1 MILFQRHSEKRKSE
15 TYLWRQRLRANT
27 DKALLRQLPAIEKLL
42 NVQEILDLQD
52 TYARDLVTEGLRAV
66 VDDMRSDILSGNRT
80 QLPEY
85 TEYAER
91 TRQKIEAKI
100 GARMRTVVNATGTVT
115 HTNLGRSLLS
125 TATCEAIQQAAQNYV
140 NLEYDITTG
149 KRGHRDRITEPLLQQ
164 LTGCEASTVVN
175 NNAAAV
181 LLALQTIARGK
192 EVIVSRG
199 ELIEIGGA
207 FRVPDVMAASGAILR
222 EVGTTNRTHLRDY
235 AEAINENTG
244 LLLKVHP
251 SNYKILG
258 FTSTPTMEELT
269 ELGKQHAIP
278 TMEDL
283 GSGALVD
290 MTLYGLPHE
299 PLVGERIASSV
310 DIVTFS
316 GDKLLGG
323 PQAGIIVGK
332 AAWIEKMRKN
342 PMMRAL
348 RVDKLIIAGLSA
360 TLQHYLTDSTTMAEQ
375 FPMLNRYTR
384 PIDALHTIAKKLK
397 VQLETLFGKKVGIQ
411 ILETYGQIGSGALP
425 VETLPSVALV
435 LEPAEI
441 SVEML
446 AAAFRNATIPVIGR
460 IKDGLFWLDLRTVYE
475 REHAWIVETATH
487 VTETL

>member
-1 MILFQRHSEKRKSE
+1 MA
-15 TYLWRQRLRANT
+15 TNNT
-27 DKALLRQLPAIEKLL
+27 KNLLQQLPAIEKLL
-42 NVQEILDLQD
+42 NTQEMLDLQAS
-52 TYARDLVTEGLRAV
+52 YARDLVTEALRAV
-66 VDDMRSDILSGNRT
+66 VADIRNDILSGSQT
-80 QLPEY
+80 QLPEHA
-85 TEYAER
+85 EYAER

-100 GARMRTVVNATGTVT
+100 GAGMRPVVNATGTVT

-125 TATCEAIQQAAQNYV
+125 DAACEAIQQAAQNYV
-140 NLEYDITTG
+140 NLEYDIATG
-149 KRGHRDRITEPLLQQ
+149 ERGHRDRITEPLLQQ

-181 LLALQTIARGK
+181 LLALQTMARGK

-258 FTSTPTMEELT
+258 FTSTPSMEELT
-269 ELGKQHAIP
+269 ELGAQHGIP

-299 PLVGERIASSV
+299 PLVGERIASGV

-332 AAWIEKMRKN
+332 TEWIEKMRKN

-360 TLQHYLTDSTTMAEQ
+360 TLQLYLTDSTTMAEQ

-384 PIDALHTIAKKLK
+384 SIEELHVLAKELK
-397 VQLETLFGKKVGIQ
+397 MQLETLFKKKIDIQ
-411 ILETYGQIGSGALP
+411 VSETYGQIGSGALP

-435 LEPAEI
+435 LKPSEI
-441 SVEML
+441 SAEML
-446 AAAFRNATIPVIGR
+446 ATQFRNAIIPVIGR

-475 REHAWIVETATH
+475 REHAWIVETATQ
-487 VTETL
+487 VAEGL

>member
-1 MILFQRHSEKRKSE
+1 M
-15 TYLWRQRLRANT
+15 TTNNT
-27 DKALLRQLPAIEKLL
+27 KDLLQQLPAIEKLL
-42 NVQEILDLQD
+42 NTQEMLDLQAS
-52 TYARDLVTEGLRAV
+52 YARDLVTEALRAV
-66 VDDMRSDILSGNRT
+66 VADIRADILSGNQT

-100 GARMRTVVNATGTVT
+100 GTGMRPVVNATGTVT

-125 TATCEAIQQAAQNYV
+125 DVACEAIQQAAQNYV
-140 NLEYDITTG
+140 NLEYDIATG
-149 KRGHRDRITEPLLQQ
+149 ERGHRDRITEPLLQQ

-181 LLALQTIARGK
+181 LLALQTMARGK

-207 FRVPDVMAASGAILR
+207 FRVPDVMAASGAVLR

-258 FTSTPTMEELT
+258 FTSTPSMEELT
-269 ELGKQHAIP
+269 ELGAQHGVP

-299 PLVGERIASSV
+299 PLVGERIASGV
-310 DIVTFS
+310 DVVTFS

-332 AAWIEKMRKN
+332 AEWIEKMRKN

-360 TLQHYLTDSTTMAEQ
+360 TLRLYLTDSTTMVEQ

-384 PIDALHTIAKKLK
+384 PIEDLHALAKELK
-397 VQLETLFGKKVGIQ
+397 MQLETLFGEKIDIQ
-411 ILETYGQIGSGALP
+411 VSETYGQIGSGALP

-435 LEPAEI
+435 LEPSEI
-441 SVEML
+441 SAEML
-446 AAAFRNATIPVIGR
+446 AAQFRNATIPVIGR

-475 REHAWIVETATH
+475 REHTWIVETATQ
-487 VTETL
+487 VAENF

>member
-1 MILFQRHSEKRKSE
+1 MI
-15 TYLWRQRLRANT
+15 
-27 DKALLRQLPAIEKLL
+27 DKNLLRQLPAIENLL
-42 NVQEILDLQD
+42 NTQEMLDLQD
-52 TYARDLVTEGLRAV
+52 TYARPLVTEALRTV
-66 VDDMRSDILSGNRT
+66 VADVRGSILSGNLTR
-80 QLPEY
+80 LPEH
-85 TEYAER
+85 TEYVEQ
-91 TRQKIEAKI
+91 TRQKIVEKI
-100 GARMRTVVNATGTVT
+100 GARMRPVVNATGTVT

-125 TATCEAIQQAAQNYV
+125 TAACEAIQQAAQNYV
-140 NLEYDITTG
+140 NLEYDLATG
-149 KRGHRDRITEPLLQQ
+149 ERGHRDRITEPLLQQ
-164 LTGCEASTVVN
+164 LTRCEASTVVN

-258 FTSTPTMEELT
+258 FTSTPPMEELT
-269 ELGKQHAIP
+269 ELGAQHGIP

-283 GSGALVD
+283 GSGALID
-290 MTLYGLPHE
+290 MTAYGLPHE
-299 PLVGERIASSV
+299 PLVGERIASGV
-310 DIVTFS
+310 DVVTFS

-332 AAWIEKMRKN
+332 SEWIEKMRKN

-360 TLQHYLTDSTTMAEQ
+360 TLQRYLIGGETITEQ

-384 PIDALHTIAKKLK
+384 STETLHTLAIELK
-397 VQLETLFGKKVGIQ
+397 GQLQDLFGEKVEVQ
-411 ILETYGQIGSGALP
+411 VSETFGQIGSGALP

-435 LEPAEI
+435 LEPLNI
-441 SVEML
+441 SAEML
-446 AAAFRNATIPVIGR
+446 ALHFRDATVPVIGR
-460 IKDGLFWLDLRTVYE
+460 IKNDRFWLDLRTIYE
-475 REHAWIVETATH
+475 REQTWIIEAATE
-487 VTETL
+487 VAKML

>member
-1 MILFQRHSEKRKSE
+1 M
-15 TYLWRQRLRANT
+15 
-27 DKALLRQLPAIEKLL
+27 
-42 NVQEILDLQD
+42 LDLQT
-52 TYARDLVTEGLRAV
+52 TYARSLVTETLRTV
-66 VDDMRSDILSGNRT
+66 VADIRDDILSGDLT
-80 QLPEY
+80 QLPEH
-85 TEYAER
+85 TEYIER

-100 GARMRTVVNATGTVT
+100 GARMRPIVNATGTVT

-125 TATCEAIQQAAQNYV
+125 DTTCEAIQQAAQNYV
-140 NLEYDITTG
+140 NLEYDIATG
-149 KRGHRDRITEPLLQQ
+149 NRGHRDRITEPLLQQ

-181 LLALQTIARGK
+181 LLALQTMAQGK

-207 FRVPDVMAASGAILR
+207 FRIPDVMAASGAILR

-235 AEAINENTG
+235 ANAINENTG

-269 ELGKQHAIP
+269 ELGAQHGIP

-283 GSGALVD
+283 GSGALID
-290 MTLYGLPHE
+290 MTAYGLPHE
-299 PLVGERIASSV
+299 PLVGERIASGV

-332 AAWIEKMRKN
+332 TEWIEKMRKN

-360 TLQHYLTDSTTMAEQ
+360 TLQCYLTSSDTLADQ

-384 PIDALHTIAKKLK
+384 PIETLHSIATELK
-397 VQLETLFGKKVGIQ
+397 AQLETLFGEKVGIQ
-411 ILETYGQIGSGALP
+411 VSETYGQIGSGALP
-425 VETLPSVALV
+425 VETLPSIALV
-435 LEPAEI
+435 LEP
-441 SVEML
+441 SKVSTEML
-446 AAAFRNATIPVIGR
+446 AAQFRNAAVPIIGR
-460 IKDGLFWLDLRTVYE
+460 IKDGLFWLDMRTVYE
-475 REHAWIVETATH
+475 REQAWIIETATQIS
-487 VTETL
+487 EEL